1 MLTHRAIRRDY
12 DAAGS
17 VNALLALW
25 AFVDDSTFVTKAGDV
40 GLVYRLYGQDYEGLD
55 HAQRRHVVHQ
65 FEAALRLLDE
75 RSRVYQVPSSNGRL
89 RRLRRPPARRPSLT
103 RPFGRAPLIS
113 MARQASCL
121 RWTYSSC

>member
-75 RSRVYQVPSSNGRL
+75 RSRVYQYLLQTAGSPDYGSLL
-89 RRLRRPPARRPSLT
+89 RVARH
-103 RPFGRAPLIS
+103 
-113 MARQASCL
+113 
-121 RWTYSSC
+121 